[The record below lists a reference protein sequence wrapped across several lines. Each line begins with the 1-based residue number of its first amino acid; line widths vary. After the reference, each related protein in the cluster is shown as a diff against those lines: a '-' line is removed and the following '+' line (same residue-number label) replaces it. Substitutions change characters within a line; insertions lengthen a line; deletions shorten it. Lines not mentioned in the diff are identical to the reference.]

1 MNDKVL
7 NTLEYKKIKQSIEQ
21 YLTTK
26 NGQKELSEL
35 YPVDNPNTIQTW
47 LDETDD
53 GAHILRLDKEISI
66 PKLEDVSPYI
76 KRLKIDASLN
86 GSELAKI
93 NKVLKTSNYL
103 VRFFDNLKA
112 DDVSL
117 NRLYKLINEVQ
128 SVPTISKQLSDSID
142 DDGRVLSTASSELN
156 SIRRRMDVIK
166 SQVRSIMNQ
175 YTQKNSKDLTEP
187 IVTIREDRMVLPVK
201 AENKNKFGGIVHD
214 RSSSGQTLYIE
225 PASTVGLNTELRQKE
240 VEERVEERRILAELS
255 DLIRPYQY
263 EIINNAKLLGH
274 FDLIN
279 AKAKYARS
287 LKATRPTIS
296 KENIVNLKQ
305 ARHPMISL
313 DKVVANDL
321 YIGGEN
327 KSIIITGPNT
337 GGKTITIKTIG
348 LLQLMAQSGL
358 FVTANE
364 GSSVAVFD
372 NVFADIGDEQSIEQ
386 NLSTFSS
393 HMDNIV
399 DILNSTTKK
408 SLVILD
414 ELGAGTDPKEGAAL
428 AMSILDKLSE
438 QGCDVVA
445 TTHYPELKVFAYNR
459 PETINAS
466 MEFDSETL
474 QPTYHLLMGIPGQSN
489 GLNIASRLGLDESI
503 IVEARSLVDQES
515 QDLNNMIV
523 ELTEQT
529 KRARENA
536 DELSVQLN
544 DATQL
549 HSDLSEEFT
558 KYKNQKD
565 KLVLAA
571 KQKANEIAD
580 AAKQKAD
587 AIIKDLREKQKQI
600 GEVSVKENE
609 LIDAQGQLNSLRHDV
624 DLVHNRVL
632 KKAKAKHD
640 FHKGDDVMVKSYG
653 QRGVLM
659 QKLAPTE
666 WEVQL
671 GILKMRIDESDM
683 EKINVKNDE
692 TRFNSKVKRTSS
704 KGLSAKLDLRGHRY
718 EEAMHEVDQYLDSA
732 VLAGYPSVTIIHG
745 KGTGALRQG
754 VTELL
759 QSDRR
764 VASFNYSPA
773 NAGGDGSTVVE
784 LK

>member
-240 VEERVEERRILAELS
+240 VEERVEERKILAELS

-428 AMSILDKLSE
+428 AMSILDKLAE

-503 IVEARSLVDQES
+503 IVEARLLVDQES

-659 QKLAPTE
+659 QKLAQTE

>member
-128 SVPTISKQLSDSID
+128 SVPTISRQLSDSID

-214 RSSSGQTLYIE
+214 RSSSGQTLYVE

-296 KENIVNLKQ
+296 NENIINLKQ

-428 AMSILDKLSE
+428 AMSILDKLAE

-692 TRFNSKVKRTSS
+692 TRFNTKVKRTSS

>member
-296 KENIVNLKQ
+296 KEKD
-305 ARHPMISL
+305 RKS
-313 DKVVANDL
+313 VV
-321 YIGGEN
+321 
-327 KSIIITGPNT
+327 
-337 GGKTITIKTIG
+337 
-348 LLQLMAQSGL
+348 
-358 FVTANE
+358 
-364 GSSVAVFD
+364 
-372 NVFADIGDEQSIEQ
+372 
-386 NLSTFSS
+386 
-393 HMDNIV
+393 
-399 DILNSTTKK
+399 
-408 SLVILD
+408 
-414 ELGAGTDPKEGAAL
+414 
-428 AMSILDKLSE
+428 
-438 QGCDVVA
+438 
-445 TTHYPELKVFAYNR
+445 
-459 PETINAS
+459 
-466 MEFDSETL
+466 
-474 QPTYHLLMGIPGQSN
+474 
-489 GLNIASRLGLDESI
+489 
-503 IVEARSLVDQES
+503 
-515 QDLNNMIV
+515 
-523 ELTEQT
+523 
-529 KRARENA
+529 
-536 DELSVQLN
+536 
-544 DATQL
+544 
-549 HSDLSEEFT
+549 
-558 KYKNQKD
+558 
-565 KLVLAA
+565 
-571 KQKANEIAD
+571 
-580 AAKQKAD
+580 
-587 AIIKDLREKQKQI
+587 
-600 GEVSVKENE
+600 
-609 LIDAQGQLNSLRHDV
+609 
-624 DLVHNRVL
+624 
-632 KKAKAKHD
+632 
-640 FHKGDDVMVKSYG
+640 
-653 QRGVLM
+653 
-659 QKLAPTE
+659 
-666 WEVQL
+666 
-671 GILKMRIDESDM
+671 
-683 EKINVKNDE
+683 
-692 TRFNSKVKRTSS
+692 
-704 KGLSAKLDLRGHRY
+704 
-718 EEAMHEVDQYLDSA
+718 
-732 VLAGYPSVTIIHG
+732 
-745 KGTGALRQG
+745 
-754 VTELL
+754 
-759 QSDRR
+759 
-764 VASFNYSPA
+764 
-773 NAGGDGSTVVE
+773 
-784 LK
+784 

>member
-26 NGQKELSEL
+26 NGQKELAEL

-86 GSELAKI
+86 GSELSKI

-142 DDGRVLSTASSELN
+142 DDGRVLSTASAELN

-175 YTQKNSKDLTEP
+175 YTQKNGKDLTEP

-296 KENIVNLKQ
+296 KENVVNLKQ

-348 LLQLMAQSGL
+348 DRK
-358 FVTANE
+358 
-364 GSSVAVFD
+364 SVV
-372 NVFADIGDEQSIEQ
+372 
-386 NLSTFSS
+386 
-393 HMDNIV
+393 
-399 DILNSTTKK
+399 
-408 SLVILD
+408 
-414 ELGAGTDPKEGAAL
+414 
-428 AMSILDKLSE
+428 
-438 QGCDVVA
+438 
-445 TTHYPELKVFAYNR
+445 
-459 PETINAS
+459 
-466 MEFDSETL
+466 
-474 QPTYHLLMGIPGQSN
+474 
-489 GLNIASRLGLDESI
+489 
-503 IVEARSLVDQES
+503 
-515 QDLNNMIV
+515 
-523 ELTEQT
+523 
-529 KRARENA
+529 
-536 DELSVQLN
+536 
-544 DATQL
+544 
-549 HSDLSEEFT
+549 
-558 KYKNQKD
+558 
-565 KLVLAA
+565 
-571 KQKANEIAD
+571 
-580 AAKQKAD
+580 
-587 AIIKDLREKQKQI
+587 
-600 GEVSVKENE
+600 
-609 LIDAQGQLNSLRHDV
+609 
-624 DLVHNRVL
+624 
-632 KKAKAKHD
+632 
-640 FHKGDDVMVKSYG
+640 
-653 QRGVLM
+653 
-659 QKLAPTE
+659 
-666 WEVQL
+666 
-671 GILKMRIDESDM
+671 
-683 EKINVKNDE
+683 
-692 TRFNSKVKRTSS
+692 
-704 KGLSAKLDLRGHRY
+704 
-718 EEAMHEVDQYLDSA
+718 
-732 VLAGYPSVTIIHG
+732 
-745 KGTGALRQG
+745 
-754 VTELL
+754 
-759 QSDRR
+759 
-764 VASFNYSPA
+764 
-773 NAGGDGSTVVE
+773 
-784 LK
+784 